1 MRLTHKPKINKIN
14 RINKER
20 ERAAK
25 DREPSVEPEDSR
37 YPGDW
42 GAQVGD
48 PSETKKPGVELGEPG
63 TRRTNPIETTKKLK
77 EPCLLEVF

>member
-37 YPGDW
+37 YPG
-42 GAQVGD
+42 G
-48 PSETKKPGVELGEPG
+48 LREPG
-63 TRRTNPIETTKKLK
+63 TRRPKRDQEIERTVSARGRAKGTAASENPRSAK
-77 EPCLLEVF
+77 